1 MIGKCLPS
9 KWGYKTLVMGV
20 INMTPDS
27 FSGDGLDYDAEKAL
41 ALARRLL
48 NEGADII
55 DIGGESTRPGAAGI
69 SATEEIR
76 RVVPVL
82 EKLSREIGI
91 PLSIDTCKAEVAS
104 RAIEAGA
111 SLINDIAGLK
121 KDPAIAEV
129 AAKYGA
135 GLVITSNQRDNPREG
150 HIIAEVTRD
159 LRERI
164 TLALRAGVSL
174 ENIIIDTGIGFGKS
188 LEQNLE
194 ILRRLNE
201 LKVLDRPIL
210 IGTSR
215 KSFIGQVLNL
225 PVTERLEGTL
235 ASIALAIAG
244 GADIV
249 RVHDVKEA
257 VRVCR
262 ISDAVVRGRYDG
274 QL

>member
-9 KWGYKTLVMGV
+9 KWGYKTLVMGI

-111 SLINDIAGLK
+111 SLINDISGLK

-135 GLVITSNQRDNPREG
+135 GLVITSNQRDNPCEG
-150 HIIAEVTRD
+150 DIIAEVTRD

-174 ENIIIDTGIGFGKS
+174 ENIIIDPGIGFGKS
-188 LEQNLE
+188 LKQNLE

-274 QL
+274 